1 MSGRLLER
9 DTHTTHARDALA
21 ALSRRNRTLAQGRT
35 FARATTMWE
44 RPAWESL
51 RSFPEPRACTTL
63 QEQPLVALCL

>member
-35 FARATTMWE
+35 FACNDDVGAA
-44 RPAWESL
+44 AWESL